1 MNFNKLLFIT
11 FSVFLTMG
19 LTNCKSSKFT
29 GQTTLLEKSEAG
41 QLHLKA
47 SGYGSTK
54 GESVKNATQNAFRNI
69 LMYGIPGSNQ
79 STPLLGQNSEQ
90 TYKSNRKFLDN
101 LIENNVESF
110 VLEQKNSTYKF
121 FAINDPSSEVE
132 LIINLAALRSHLE
145 QNKIIRGF
153 GF

>member
-1 MNFNKLLFIT
+1 MKSKKTLFIALCMLMT
-11 FSVFLTMG
+11 VG

-29 GQTTLLEKSEAG
+29 GQTTLLEKSQAG

-54 GESVKNATQNAFRNI
+54 GESVKNAIQNAFRNI
-69 LMYGIPGSNQ
+69 LLQGIPGSNQ

-90 TYKSNRKFLDN
+90 TYQSNRKFLDN
-101 LIENNVESF
+101 LLENNVESF
-110 VLEQKNSTYKF
+110 VLEQKNSSYKF

>member
-1 MNFNKLLFIT
+1 MKLNKVFFIA
-11 FSVFLTMG
+11 FSILIAMG

-29 GQTTLLEKSEAG
+29 GQTVLLEKSEAG

-54 GESVKNATQNAFRNI
+54 GESVKNAIQNAFKNV
-69 LMYGIPGSNQ
+69 LLHGIPGSNQ
-79 STPLLGQNSEQ
+79 STPLLGQNSEK
-90 TYKSNRKFLDN
+90 TYKSNKKFLDN
-101 LIENNVESF
+101 LLKNNVESF
-110 VLEQKNSTYKF
+110 VLEQKNSSYKF

-132 LIINLAALRSHLE
+132 LTINLASLRAHLE